1 MQGEDPSQL
10 PWQRNAA
17 AASNFHAAPPQTP
30 RANSS
35 FRSRPTIKP
44 KLVLELKMVW
54 RHEKMKSKPFAKR
67 SSTRGWTRWIRHPT
81 LFAEPHRTRYHGPCR
96 PPNAWL
102 TQGDDS
108 CQLLW
113 QGHAARSI
121 AFPCRPTS
129 HATAEGNFH
138 SYLNN
143 QPETFSRAGD
153 DMIWRHERVW
163 PKP

>member
-1 MQGEDPSQL
+1 MRKWSRNAKQSDYRLGVGLGCPTHFGTPLRSRVQVPNDMSIALFMQGEDPSQL

-17 AASNFHAAPPQTP
+17 AASHFHAAPPHTP

-102 TQGDDS
+102 TQ
-108 CQLLW
+108 
-113 QGHAARSI
+113 
-121 AFPCRPTS
+121 
-129 HATAEGNFH
+129 
-138 SYLNN
+138 
-143 QPETFSRAGD
+143 
-153 DMIWRHERVW
+153 
-163 PKP
+163 